1 MSRSISIQVGDH
13 WTQASCLECGETR
26 RHHIGSFRPELFS
39 FEFVCCCSNKTEE
52 REKEILC
59 AYTELLGKKN
69 QEINA
74 LKDRNLALLGQQS
87 DFGRRHLAL
96 LDEIERLK
104 NQHPKP
110 EEDSDHRR
118 EIRALI
124 REMMDEDVRRGWE

>member
-74 LKDRNLALLGQQS
+74 LKDRNLALL
-87 DFGRRHLAL
+87 
-96 LDEIERLK
+96 DEIERLK